1 MYTQEYKTY
10 RDRKN
15 REYKRRIEKKSLYSN
30 NKCLLCGKN
39 IPENRKYCSVQ
50 CQNKHIHKIKLKQV
64 EENNGVGCDIRQIKK
79 YLLETR
85 GHKCEIC
92 GIETWMN
99 KPVPLVLDH
108 INGDGLDNRLEN
120 LRLVCCNC
128 DAQLPTYKSKNKH
141 STRKY
146 RKIYNDRYWG
156 KNVPL
161 PKSG

>member
-1 MYTQEYKTY
+1 MESHDELRK
-10 RDRKN
+10 RKN
-15 REYKRRIEKKSLYSN
+15 KEYALRIKRKALSSN
-30 NKCLLCGKN
+30 KTCQYCGKK
-39 IPENRKYCSVQ
+39 IPKDRKYCSVN
-50 CQNKHIHKIKLKQV
+50 CQIQDLKAKKLKEV
-64 EENNGVGCDIRQIKK
+64 EEKNGIGCDIRQIKK
-79 YLLETR
+79 YLLKTR

-108 INGDGLDNRLEN
+108 INGDGLDDRLEN

-128 DAQLPTYKSKNKH
+128 DAQLPTYKSKNKC

-156 KNVPL
+156 KYVPL